1 MDLVLNTLGASINN
15 DMICSL
21 LPDNKEVEIIDTSG
35 MKIAHCMGCNQCW
48 LKTPGICAI
57 KDDYEVILK
66 KLIQA
71 DNLWLVSD
79 THFGFLNYKG
89 KRLMDRIMPMLNMTL
104 GFRDGWMRHDLRY
117 HALNIGL
124 LYKGTAEQ
132 TMMEDWCKRTA
143 ANIGGL
149 SLGAIALPDT
159 FETTLN
165 SNPSTFPL
173 LREAGGINS
182 QLKHLVIINGSPRV
196 EKFSN
201 TDKIIHSFVKG
212 LEEAGIT
219 WELHHLSNRKEWDAA
234 REAFLTYERT
244 LIAFPLYVEC
254 VPGLMLEF
262 LETLPSE
269 RQQPGELSFLL
280 HGGMDEGN
288 EYRLCERFLQG
299 LPAQLGCSYGGSL
312 IHGGSFLIRTS
323 NPKMA
328 AKMVA
333 PYVKMGRLYAQKG
346 NFLVPEAKKFT
357 GTDQYHW
364 LVRKLIS
371 VAFLAKINNGFEQFA
386 QGWGCTR
393 PLDDKPYMTSNET
406 SVL

>member
-1 MDLVLNTLGASINN
+1 MKTIVLNTLGKEVFEQISTLIPQK
-15 DMICSL
+15 DG
-21 LPDNKEVEIIDTSG
+21 EVEIIDTSD

-57 KDDYEVILK
+57 KDDYEDILK

-71 DNLWLVSD
+71 ENLWIVSD
-79 THFGFLNYKG
+79 THFDFLSHKG

-104 GFRDGWMRHDLRY
+104 GFRDGWMRHELRY

-124 LYKGTAEQ
+124 LYKGAAEQ
-132 TMMEDWCKRTA
+132 SMMEDWCKRTA
-143 ANIGGL
+143 ANIGGH
-149 SLGAIALPDT
+149 SIGAIALKETPDRIQNPHL
-159 FETTLN
+159 TTLN
-165 SNPSTFPL
+165 S
-173 LREAGGINS
+173 
-182 QLKHLVIINGSPRV
+182 QLSHLVIINGSPRV

-201 TDKIIHSFVKG
+201 TDKIIHSFTKG
-212 LEEAGIT
+212 LEKAGIT
-219 WELHHLSNRKEWDAA
+219 WELHNLSNRNEWNAA
-234 REAFLTYERT
+234 REAFITHERT

-262 LETLPSE
+262 LETLPVE
-269 RQQPGELSFLL
+269 RKQQGEISFLL

-323 NPKMA
+323 KPDMA

-333 PYVKMGRLYAQKG
+333 PYAKMGRLYAQKG
-346 NFLVPEAKKFT
+346 NFLSPEVAKFT
-357 GTDQYHW
+357 GPEQYPW
-364 LVRKLIS
+364 MVRKLIS
-371 VAFLAKINNGFEQFA
+371 LAFLAKINKGFEQFA
-386 QGWGCTR
+386 QSWGCTR
-393 PLDDKPYMTSNET
+393 PLDDKPYMQP
-406 SVL
+406 

>member
-1 MDLVLNTLGASINN
+1 MKTIVLNTLGKEVFEQISTLIPQK
-15 DMICSL
+15 DG
-21 LPDNKEVEIIDTSG
+21 EVEIIDTSD

-57 KDDYEVILK
+57 KDDYEGILQ

-71 DNLWLVSD
+71 ENLWIVSD
-79 THFGFLNYKG
+79 THFGFLSHKS

-104 GFRDGWMRHDLRY
+104 GFRDGWMRHELRY

-124 LYKGTAEQ
+124 LYKGAAEQ
-132 TMMEDWCKRTA
+132 PMMEDWCKRTA
-143 ANIGGL
+143 ANIGGH
-149 SLGAIALPDT
+149 SLGAIALKKT
-159 FETTLN
+159 SERIQNSQLTTLN
-165 SNPSTFPL
+165 S
-173 LREAGGINS
+173 
-182 QLKHLVIINGSPRV
+182 QLSHLIIINGSPRV

-201 TDKIIHSFVKG
+201 TDKIIHSFTKG
-212 LEEAGIT
+212 LEKAGIT
-219 WELHHLSNRKEWDAA
+219 WELHNLSNRNEWNAA
-234 REAFLTYERT
+234 REAFITHERT
-244 LIAFPLYVEC
+244 LFAFPLYVEC

-262 LETLPSE
+262 LETLPVE
-269 RQQPGELSFLL
+269 RKQQGEISFLL

-288 EYRLCERFLQG
+288 EYRLCERFLEG

-323 NPKMA
+323 KPDMA

-346 NFLVPEAKKFT
+346 NFLTPEVAKFT
-357 GTDQYHW
+357 GPEQYPW
-364 LVRKLIS
+364 IVRKLIS
-371 VAFLAKINNGFEQFA
+371 LAFLAKINKGFEQFA

-393 PLDDKPYMTSNET
+393 PLDDKPYMQP
-406 SVL
+406 

>member
-1 MDLVLNTLGASINN
+1 MDLVLNTLGASVNN

-21 LPDNKEVEIIDTSG
+21 IPEKTEVEIIDTSN

-57 KDDYEVILK
+57 KDDYEGILK

-71 DNLWLVSD
+71 DNLWFVSD
-79 THFGFLNYKG
+79 THFGFLNHKG
-89 KRLMDRIMPMLNMTL
+89 KRMMDRIMPMLNMTL
-104 GFRDGWMRHDLRY
+104 GFHDGWMRHDLRY

-124 LYKGTAEQ
+124 LYKGVAEQ
-132 TMMEDWCKRTA
+132 TMMEDWCMRTA
-143 ANIGGL
+143 ANIGGH
-149 SLGAIALPDT
+149 SLGAIALPDNT
-159 FETTLN
+159 VETTLN
-165 SNPSTFPL
+165 PKLSTL
-173 LREAGGINS
+173 NS
-182 QLKHLVIINGSPRV
+182 QLTHLVIINGSPRV
-196 EKFSN
+196 EKYSN
-201 TDKIIHSFVKG
+201 TDKVILSFAKG

-234 REAFLTYERT
+234 REAFLTHERI

-262 LETLPSE
+262 LETLPVE

-288 EYRLCERFLQG
+288 EYRLCERFLEG
-299 LPAQLGCSYGGSL
+299 LPSQLGCSYGGCL

-323 NPKMA
+323 KADMVER
-328 AKMVA
+328 MVA
-333 PYVKMGRLYAQKG
+333 PYEKMGRLYAQKG
-346 NFLVPEAKKFT
+346 NFLFPKATKFT
-357 GTDQYHW
+357 GPEQYPW
-364 LVRKLIS
+364 MVRKLIS
-371 VAFLAKINNGFEQFA
+371 LAFLSKINKGFEQFA

-393 PLDDKPYMTSNET
+393 PLNDKPYHG
-406 SVL
+406 L